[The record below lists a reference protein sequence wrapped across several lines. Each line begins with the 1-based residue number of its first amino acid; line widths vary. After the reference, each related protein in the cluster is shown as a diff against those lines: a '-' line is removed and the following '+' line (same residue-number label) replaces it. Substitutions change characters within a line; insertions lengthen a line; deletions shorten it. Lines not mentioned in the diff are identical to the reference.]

1 MKKENEMKRSPAT
14 AALSGIALLLILS
27 PAVRCSGGPTD
38 DALPLNTRRLSDRVL
53 VAWVGNCMQTIDVL
67 ALSTARGLVV
77 IETNLIRSADVR
89 IRREIEKTFGRED
102 FKYLI
107 NTHHHHDHTGGNQVY
122 ADATIVG
129 HKAALAGMKAELT
142 GDGLAKLID
151 NFKATSKEWAEGL
164 AKAEPDSEDAR
175 YFREGVALLEA
186 AVVEFGEGFRPTYP
200 SILFEKRL
208 TLDMGDMTIELYSFA
223 GLHSASDTVIF
234 VPEEGL
240 LAVGD
245 LYPEPLLPYL
255 RKGGS
260 WDLDEVLDNWGRIVE
275 GGRQIKYLNFAH
287 SDMELSPETFKE
299 QYRYLRTL
307 RDGLRE
313 MRARGLSLE
322 EAKKAT
328 TIEKDFPYFK
338 DKMLKVRGTDI
349 HQNNIEAIWEK
360 LGV

>member
-1 MKKENEMKRSPAT
+1 MKRIPT
-14 AALSGIALLLILS
+14 AAAPAALALFLLIL
-27 PAVRCSGGPTD
+27 PAVRCAGGGAGNQTD

-53 VAWVGNCMQTIDVL
+53 VAWVGNHMQTIDVL

-77 IETNLIRSADVR
+77 IEANLVRSADVR
-89 IRREIEKTFGRED
+89 IRREIEKTFGRSD

-129 HKAALAGMKAELT
+129 HKAALAGMKEELT
-142 GDGLAKLID
+142 GEGLAKLID
-151 NFKATSKEWAEGL
+151 SFKSTAEGWADQL
-164 AKAEPDSEDAR
+164 AKAEPDSRDAR
-175 YFREGVALLEA
+175 FLREGIALAKA
-186 AVVEFGEGFRPTYP
+186 AAAEFSEGFTPAYP
-200 SILFEKRL
+200 SVLYEKRL
-208 TLDMGDMTIELYSFA
+208 ALDMGDMTLELYSFA

-245 LYPEPLLPYL
+245 LYPERLLPYL
-255 RKGGS
+255 RKGGG
-260 WDLDEVLDNWGRIVE
+260 WDLDEILDNWGRIVD
-275 GGRQIKYLNFAH
+275 GGREIRHLNFAH

-313 MRARGLSLE
+313 MHARGLSLDD
-322 EAKKAT
+322 AKKAT
-328 TIEKDFPYFK
+328 TIEKDFSYFK
-338 DKMLKVRGTDI
+338 DKMLKVRDI
-349 HQNNIEAIWEK
+349 DLHQNNIEAIWEK
-360 LGV
+360 LGA

>member
-1 MKKENEMKRSPAT
+1 MKITPA
-14 AALSGIALLLILS
+14 AAAPAVIALLLILS
-27 PAVRCSGGPTD
+27 PAVPGAAGQTGD
-38 DALPLNTRRLSDRVL
+38 ELPLNTRKLSDRVL
-53 VAWVGNCMQTIDVL
+53 VAWVGDYMQTIDVL

-89 IRREIEKTFGRED
+89 IRHAIERTFGRSD
-102 FKYLI
+102 VKYLI
-107 NTHHHHDHTGGNQVY
+107 NTHHHHDHTAGNQVY

-129 HKAALAGMKAELT
+129 HKAALAGMKNELT
-142 GDGLAKLID
+142 GEGLARLID
-151 NFKATSKEWAEGL
+151 NFKTTSKEWADGL
-164 AKAEPDSEDAR
+164 AKAAPDSEDVR
-175 YFREGVALLEA
+175 YYREGIALLKA
-186 AVVEFGEGFRPTYP
+186 AVAEFGDGFRPTYP
-200 SILFEKRL
+200 SVLFEKRL
-208 TLDMGDMTIELYSFA
+208 TLDMGDMTLELYSFA

-245 LYPEPLLPYL
+245 LYPERLLPYL

-260 WDLDEVLDNWGRIVE
+260 WDLAAILDNWGRIAD
-275 GGRQIKYLNFAH
+275 GGREIRHLNFAH

-307 RDGLRE
+307 WDGLRE
-313 MRARGLSLE
+313 MHARGLSLDD
-322 EAKKAT
+322 AKKAT

-338 DKMLKVRGTDI
+338 DKILKIRDTDI

-360 LGV
+360 LGA